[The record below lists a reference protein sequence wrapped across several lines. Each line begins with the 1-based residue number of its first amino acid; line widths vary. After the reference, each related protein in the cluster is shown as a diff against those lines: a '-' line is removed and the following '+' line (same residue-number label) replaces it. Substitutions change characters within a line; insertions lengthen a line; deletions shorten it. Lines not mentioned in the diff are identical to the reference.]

1 MSRHDKECFQGILH
15 GRNIIEEDAESVLTD
30 EEDEA
35 MDEFFRYI
43 DALASKIRLL
53 ALDVDGVLTDGTI
66 FIAADGE
73 IFKGF
78 NAKDGM
84 GISCALRSG
93 IEVAIITGRH
103 SEIVHRRAEELGIK
117 FVLEGIR
124 DKGEALSELC
134 RKLKISLNEVAY
146 IGDDLNDLPAFSRC
160 GFSLAPNDAVCS
172 VSEKA
177 DWNLLADGGHGAVRE
192 AVELILTAQGKWEDI
207 AESYYDAGQGD
218 RQ

>member
-1 MSRHDKECFQGILH
+1 MNRHDKEWFQGILH
-15 GRNIIEEDAESVLTD
+15 GRNIIEEDADSVLTD

-43 DALASKIRLL
+43 DALASKIKLL

-117 FVLEGIR
+117 IVLEGIR

-134 RKLKISLNEVAY
+134 RQLKISLNEVAY

-160 GFSLAPNDAVCS
+160 GFSLAPNDAAYA

-192 AVELILTAQGKWEDI
+192 AVELILTAQGKWENI